1 MALSLNTQ
9 EATLRAMREHIT
21 LEDVQAS
28 FKLFRALDAMV
39 KAVWENEVEKV
50 VDGVTHFAYPHTL
63 LQGLHFLGEQM
74 GNDEIFEFAANGARR
89 ANELNHLAYQEVSKQ
104 HQAILKRQRAAAAAA
119 ATAAPKSAI
128 AKKGKA
134 PPNRTSPP
142 ALRARKTSA

>member
-9 EATLRAMREHIT
+9 EATLCAMREHIT
-21 LEDVQAS
+21 LEDVQAT

-39 KAVWENEVEKV
+39 EAVWENEVEKV
-50 VDGVTHFAYPHTL
+50 VDGVTHFADGPL
-63 LQGLHFLGEQM
+63 GQGLDFLREQM
-74 GNDEIFEFAANGARR
+74 GIDEIFDFASNGARR

-104 HQAILKRQRAAAAAA
+104 HQAILKRQRAAPAAAV

>member
-1 MALSLNTQ
+1 MSLSLNTQ

-39 KAVWENEVEKV
+39 ETVWKNEVEKV
-50 VDGVTHFAYPHTL
+50 VDGVTHFADGPL
-63 LQGLHFLGEQM
+63 GQGLDFLREQM
-74 GNDEIFEFAANGARR
+74 GSDEIFDFAANGARR

-104 HQAILKRQRAAAAAA
+104 HQAILKSQRAAAAAA